1 MVHHLR
7 MMTLE
12 QSADLISA
20 ARHLVIVN
28 EVHEADER
36 GRIERARR
44 SGDLVTLSRGVHLA
58 ATRWAGLSNDD
69 RYRLRSIAAHR
80 LLTPG
85 EVLSHRS
92 AAVLRHLP
100 LVGDWPRRAESSVLC
115 GTGLTSS
122 TALRRHR
129 VVRPP
134 RRELLG
140 GIPVTTLPQTV
151 VDLAAELPFICGV
164 TVSDAALRMLESS
177 RDPHQLAAF
186 HAGVWE
192 IASALGTGRGSAR
205 VRRVLSFSDGRSESP
220 GESVTRAALHILGT
234 PTPVPQHTIVG
245 ISGRVWR
252 VDLAWPELGI
262 VLEFDGK
269 SKYTDP
275 RFMAGRSAAEVLYE
289 EKLRED
295 DIRPRVRS
303 FGRVDWPTV
312 MNLPRLA
319 ARVAGLGVPLP
330 ARRASVLA

>member
-1 MVHHLR
+1 
-7 MMTLE
+7 MTAVDH
-12 QSADLISA
+12 SADVISA
-20 ARHLVIVN
+20 ATRLVIVN

-36 GRIERARR
+36 GRIERARQR
-44 SGDLVTLSRGVHLA
+44 GDLVTLSRGVHVATTTWA
-58 ATRWAGLSNDD
+58 ALSDDD

-92 AAVLRHLP
+92 AAALRQLP
-100 LVGDWPRRAESSVLC
+100 IVGDWPGRAESSVLC
-115 GTGLTSS
+115 GSGLTSS

-134 RRELLG
+134 RRELLYR
-140 GIPVTTLPQTV
+140 IPVTTLPQTV
-151 VDLAAELPFICGV
+151 VDLAAELPFISGV
-164 TVSDAALRMLESS
+164 TASDAAHRMIESS

-186 HAGVWE
+186 RAQLGE
-192 IASALGTGRGSAR
+192 IANSLGTGRGSAR
-205 VRRVLSFSDGRSESP
+205 VRRVLAFSDSRSESP
-220 GESVTRAALHILGT
+220 GESVTRAALHILGA
-234 PTPVPQHTIVG
+234 PEPVPQHPIVG
-245 ISGRVWR
+245 ISGRAWR

-275 RFMAGRSAAEVLYE
+275 RLLAGRSVAEVLYE
-289 EKLRED
+289 EELRED
-295 DIRPRVRS
+295 DIRPRVTA

-319 ARVAGLGVPLP
+319 IRVAELGVPLP
-330 ARRASVLA
+330 ARRATVFA